1 LLAKGG
7 SIYSREDVQDNTRE
21 IQGREE
27 VVTEIAGS
35 GRVSMDETLR
45 KRQKKIWIRLI
56 PNINERERT
65 RMSPTAANWRIAKSG
80 EYKKREIQHQ
90 ERLIKELPRAACI
103 EGPELC

>member
-45 KRQKKIWIRLI
+45 KRQKVLKVQTITNVKDRGR
-56 PNINERERT
+56 NRYDRT
-65 RMSPTAANWRIAKSG
+65 
-80 EYKKREIQHQ
+80 
-90 ERLIKELPRAACI
+90 
-103 EGPELC
+103 PETPYIGG